1 MIAALAR
8 NSLWLT
14 DAYFAGAPSY
24 VQALRTAAMDGV
36 DVRLLV
42 PGSSDIPVFR
52 AISRVGYYSL
62 LEAGVRVFEWN
73 GPMLH
78 AKTAVADGRWAR
90 VGSTNLNMASWIG
103 NYELDV
109 AVEDEH
115 FAQAMEEMY
124 LEDLA
129 NSTEIVLGE
138 RGVRTVQR
146 RPAWSVKQR
155 KRRAAAMS
163 RAGAGAIRI
172 GSAVGAAM
180 TNHRVLGPTE
190 AQIMVAAGVFVLAL
204 SSVLVLWPK
213 WVGILFAV
221 LGTWLGV
228 SLLMRGYRLFM
239 IRRRAADAGEE
250 EDRGD
255 PPSMRPT
262 DGQGGG

>member
-1 MIAALAR
+1 
-8 NSLWLT
+8 
-14 DAYFAGAPSY
+14 
-24 VQALRTAAMDGV
+24 
-36 DVRLLV
+36 
-42 PGSSDIPVFR
+42 
-52 AISRVGYYSL
+52 
-62 LEAGVRVFEWN
+62 
-73 GPMLH
+73 
-78 AKTAVADGRWAR
+78 
-90 VGSTNLNMASWIG
+90 MASWIG

-115 FAQAMEEMY
+115 FAHAMEEMY

-129 NSTEIVLGE
+129 KSTEIVLGE
-138 RGVRTVQR
+138 RGVRTVQH

-172 GSAVGAAM
+172 GSAVSAAM

-190 AQIMVAAGVFVLAL
+190 AQIMAVTGVFVLAL

-213 WVGILFAV
+213 WVGILLAV

-228 SLLMRGYRLFM
+228 SLLIRGYRLFM
-239 IRRRAADAGEE
+239 IRRRAGDDGEE

-255 PPSMRPT
+255 PPSMRST
-262 DGQGGG
+262 DGSG